1 MRLRDLES
9 RVFFALVIISTVFF
23 LWMVRSFLVP
33 VFWAAV
39 FATLFRPVY
48 LKLLRV
54 GRDRRALAAS
64 IATLCVV
71 LTVLVPSALLITAV
85 TREAL
90 DLYQRIGDGTLD
102 VQAPLAFV
110 ERYVPMVAQFADR
123 FGVETEQIRDR
134 IEYAAG
140 YAAQYL
146 GGQALAFGQNALTVA
161 ILFGLMLY
169 LLFFFFRDGDLIIAR
184 IIRSVPMGDDREL
197 RLLTRFGEVSRAT
210 VKGTVIVAAVQGT
223 LGGIMFGLVGLQAAV
238 LWGVIMGILSLLP
251 AVGPAL
257 VWIPAAIVLF
267 ATGQIWQALVVIA
280 GGALVIG
287 LVDNLLRP
295 VLVGR
300 EAKLPDY
307 LVLLATLGG
316 ISVFGIAGFVAGPV
330 IAAFFLVMWEM
341 FAEEYAPLDSSA
353 VVVEGAPRTVADV
366 AAVETVSRSV
376 PDEAEETLDEGSDLR
391 EG

>member
-9 RVFFALVIISTVFF
+9 RVFFTLVILSTVFF

-39 FATLFRPVY
+39 FATLFRPLY
-48 LKLLRV
+48 LRV
-54 GRDRRALAAS
+54 LGLGRNRRALAATV
-64 IATLCVV
+64 ATLCVV
-71 LTVLVPSALLITAV
+71 LTVLVPSALIVMAV
-85 TREAL
+85 TREAI
-90 DLYQRIGDGTLD
+90 DLYARIQEGSLD
-102 VQAPLAFV
+102 VQAPIAFV
-110 ERYVPMVAQFADR
+110 ERYVPMVAEFLER
-123 FGVETEQIRDR
+123 YGVETEQIRAR
-134 IEYAAG
+134 IEAAAG
-140 YAAQYL
+140 YVAQYIA
-146 GGQALAFGQNALTVA
+146 GQALAFGQNALAVA

-169 LLFFFFRDGDLIIAR
+169 LLFFFFRDGDAIIAR
-184 IIRSVPMGDDREL
+184 IIRAVPMGDDREL
-197 RLLTRFGEVSRAT
+197 RILTRFAEVSRAT

-267 ATGQIWQALVVIA
+267 ATGQIWQGVVVII

-353 VVVEGAPRTVADV
+353 VVVEEIPQTPADIAAARAIGEGAQG
-366 AAVETVSRSV
+366 EV
-376 PDEAEETLDEGSDLR
+376 PPAEELPDTDEV
-391 EG
+391 